1 MDGTRTRTGR
11 TAPRRGAGTE
21 GSPRPAGDDGTPPGG
36 SGHGAP
42 APPQDGPAPEELLQ
56 IGAMAERSGLS
67 LRTLRH
73 YDALGLLPPSGRTEG
88 GYRVYTPEDLRRLM
102 TIKRMKALDY
112 STAQMGELLRL
123 LDVAEGTGP
132 EQARREAREQLE
144 ALLADARA
152 RRERLAEQVRRAD
165 EFLRV
170 LESRL
175 G

>member
-1 MDGTRTRTGR
+1 
-11 TAPRRGAGTE
+11 
-21 GSPRPAGDDGTPPGG
+21 
-36 SGHGAP
+36 
-42 APPQDGPAPEELLQ
+42 
-56 IGAMAERSGLS
+56 MAERSGLS

-102 TIKRMKALDY
+102 TIKRMKALDC